1 MDIEF
6 LLCDTRALRI
16 RFERYP
22 DSLHATEKHYVPPF
36 PGSVAKFLAPD
47 STFNKRHGTIFP
59 FLALRHG
66 RTVGRIAA
74 IINRTH
80 NAYHKD
86 RVGFFGFFE
95 CENDSLLAK
104 SLFDKVESILNAEGL
119 EAVRGP
125 YNPSINDECGLLVD
139 GFDSPPCLGLTWN
152 PAYYVPLVLGV
163 GFEKRMASYGYN
175 LPLHRLPPP
184 PRLKP
189 LAERVA
195 KRSKTRLRP
204 INLQSLERDLEIIR
218 EVYNATLERN
228 WGFVPIEKQDLDS
241 AAEEFRAIAYPE
253 MMLIAEQDGVNAG
266 VALTIPNINIHLAHL
281 RKTPWLLRPLH
292 FLYLLKTRKLRQGRQ
307 IVYGIAPRFRNNG
320 LHAWL
325 TYEQFVCAQRCVDD
339 AELGW
344 IQEENTEVMELSELI
359 GGYKIHQWDLY
370 EKAITAKQSGQ

>member
-1 MDIEF
+1 MDIDF
-6 LLCDTRALRI
+6 LLCDTAAKRL

-22 DSLHATEKHYVPPF
+22 ESLHARSEFFVPPF
-36 PGSVAKFLAPD
+36 PGSVAKILAPT
-47 STFNKRHGTIFP
+47 STFNSRHGTIFP
-59 FLALRHG
+59 FLALRQG
-66 RTVGRIAA
+66 KPVGRIAA

-80 NAYHKD
+80 NEYYKD
-86 RVGFFGFFE
+86 RTGFFGFFD
-95 CENDSLLAK
+95 CENDPVLARA
-104 SLFDKVESILNAEGL
+104 LFDKVEMVLRAEGL
-119 EAVRGP
+119 ETLRGP
-125 YNPSINDECGLLVD
+125 YNPSINDECGLLVE
-139 GFDSPPCLGLTWN
+139 GFDSPPCVGLTWN
-152 PAYYVPLVLGV
+152 PAYYVPLVTGA
-163 GFEKRMASYGYN
+163 GFEKKMSSSGFN

-195 KRSKTRLRP
+195 KRSKARLRP
-204 INLQSLERDLEIIR
+204 INLKSLEKDLEIIR

-228 WGFVPIEKQDLDS
+228 WGFVPIKKEDLDS

-266 VALTIPNINIHLAHL
+266 VALTIPNINIHLACL

-292 FLYLLKTRKLRQGRQ
+292 FLFLLKTRKLRKGRQ
-307 IVYGIAPRFRNNG
+307 MVYGIAPRFRNNG

-325 TYEQFVCAQRCVDD
+325 TYEQFVCAQRCIDD

-344 IQEENTEVMELSELI
+344 IQEENTEVLELSELI

-370 EKAITAKQSGQ
+370 EKAIAAETINP

>member
-1 MDIEF
+1 MDIDF
-6 LLCDTRALRI
+6 LLCETRALRI
-16 RFERYP
+16 RFERFP
-22 DSLHATEKHYVPPF
+22 ECLHAAQQHYVPPF
-36 PGSVAKFLAPD
+36 PMSVAKILSSD
-47 STFNKRHGTIFP
+47 SSFNKRHGTIFP

-66 RTVGRIAA
+66 KPVGRIAA
-74 IINRTH
+74 IINKTH
-80 NAYHKD
+80 NACHKD

-95 CENDSLLAK
+95 CENDPRLAK
-104 SLFDKVESILNAEGL
+104 MLFGKVEEILRAKGL
-119 EAVRGP
+119 DTLRGP

-139 GFDSPPCLGLTWN
+139 GFDSPPCVGLTWN
-152 PAYYVPLVLGV
+152 PAYYVPLVLGA
-163 GFEKRMASYGYN
+163 GFQKRMASFGYN

-195 KRSKTRLRP
+195 KRSKARLRP
-204 INLQSLERDLEIIR
+204 INLRSLERDLEIIR

-228 WGFVPIEKQDLDS
+228 WGFVPIEKEDLDS
-241 AAEEFRAIAYPE
+241 AADEFRAIAYPE

-266 VALTIPNINIHLAHL
+266 VALTIPNINIHLARL

-292 FLYLLKTRKLRQGRQ
+292 FLYLLKTQKLRKGRQ

-325 TYEQFVCAQRCVDD
+325 TYEQFMCAQRCVDD

-359 GGYKIHQWDLY
+359 GGYKLHQWDLY
-370 EKAITAKQSGQ
+370 EKAISPKDSEA